1 MKPRAVNKYILVRE
15 IKEQKET
22 AGGLLLTES
31 ESTESAFVKAEVVSI
46 GNLVEAVNVGE
57 TIYFGKGREHEQFI
71 DGESLIV
78 IREQEVVLVY

>member
-22 AGGLLLTES
+22 NGGLLLTES

-57 TIYFGKGREHEQFI
+57 VIYFGKGREHEQFI

-78 IREQEVVLVY
+78 FREQEVVLVY